1 MFVRP
6 IGEADNT
13 FSTLFIVYRIL
24 GGIGVGLASMLS
36 PLYIAEIAPAK
47 DRWRLVSYNQLAI
60 VGGFLVVYFVN
71 NSILKIGGSDAWL
84 NDVGWRGMLA
94 SKVIPATLFFIFL
107 FYVPDTPRSLMLKGR
122 PEQALDVLIKV
133 NGSGEA
139 HKILGKIR
147 QTLVHHPGKLFSFV
161 GLLIFVGIAL
171 SVFQQL

>member
-1 MFVRP
+1 MVFSTLIGCIIGGVFGRVISKRFGRKNDLIIAVLLFLISALESATPEMFVRP

-47 DRWRLVSYNQLAI
+47 DRGRLVSYNQLAI

-84 NDVGWRGMLA
+84 NDVGWRGMFA

-107 FYVPDTPRSLMLKGR
+107 FYV
-122 PEQALDVLIKV
+122 
-133 NGSGEA
+133 
-139 HKILGKIR
+139 
-147 QTLVHHPGKLFSFV
+147 
-161 GLLIFVGIAL
+161 
-171 SVFQQL
+171 